1 MKTLSRSMLLYLALF
16 GFHHTVSAE
25 LAPNGSL
32 IMDEQEQNY
41 FVLALSDAIEDHP
54 IALEAYSLVAESQA
68 MLDAIRSNQ
77 KPQIKLQT
85 NTRNSLG
92 QRFENPLSALTES
105 SRDKHRSD
113 GSLIIQQSIFD
124 QSIKKEIAKQV

>member
-1 MKTLSRSMLLYLALF
+1 
-16 GFHHTVSAE
+16 
-25 LAPNGSL
+25 
-32 IMDEQEQNY
+32 MDEQEQNY

-124 QSIKKEIAKQV
+124 QSIKKEIAKQEKIKQADL

>member
-1 MKTLSRSMLLYLALF
+1 MKTLSRSVLLYLALF

-32 IMDEQEQNY
+32 IMDEEEQNN

-77 KPQIKLQT
+77 KPQIKHMPWWCC
-85 NTRNSLG
+85 
-92 QRFENPLSALTES
+92 E
-105 SRDKHRSD
+105 
-113 GSLIIQQSIFD
+113 
-124 QSIKKEIAKQV
+124 